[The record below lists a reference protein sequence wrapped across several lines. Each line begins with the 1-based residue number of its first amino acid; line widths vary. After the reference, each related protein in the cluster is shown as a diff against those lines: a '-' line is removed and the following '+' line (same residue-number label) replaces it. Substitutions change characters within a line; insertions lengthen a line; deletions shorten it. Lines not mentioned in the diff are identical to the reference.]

1 MAAPHRDHLEVDEFG
16 SDQRLIRQTFP
27 GLLTICP
34 IIAQRY
40 SQYARINDDHVLPE
54 RDRQQL

>member
-1 MAAPHRDHLEVDEFG
+1 VLAVC
-16 SDQRLIRQTFP
+16 S
-27 GLLTICP
+27 